1 MKKILLVVVCA
12 LVFVS
17 CQKNIDILNKN
28 PDKQIELLDFT
39 FNDSFAGFEIQSLDG
54 KVMSELPQNSDHQIV
69 FYLSD
74 RCGTCI
80 EMLRMIH
87 RFESLYCSEK
97 LDYVIYWEDVI
108 PENLLDK
115 NLISREKNF
124 SLQGKYKLNSITPTY
139 FMINSDKKLEFL
151 ANDFELIIKK
161 ILSDQINSQ
170 ELMIENAN
178 NYIKS
183 QIIENTSDKLD
194 LIYFSMTGCPDC
206 VAAEDVLNSGP
217 VKDAFEIST
226 IYSKN
231 ELDDKKYIDKYNMF
245 LNIYGIDW
253 YPSFLVL
260 DKDGEYE
267 LIGKTS
273 VEKLQDALL
282 KYAN

>member
-1 MKKILLVVVCA
+1 MKKVLLIVACA
-12 LVFVS
+12 LMFVS

-28 PDKQIELLDFT
+28 PDKQAELLDFT

-54 KVMSELPQNSDHQIV
+54 NVMSELPKNSDYQIV

-87 RFESLYCSEK
+87 RFESLFCSEK
-97 LDYVIYWEDVI
+97 LDYVICWENAI

-115 NLISREKNF
+115 NLINREKNF
-124 SLQGKYKLNSITPTY
+124 SLQGKYKLSSVTPTY
-139 FMINSDKKLEFL
+139 FMINSDRKLEFS

-161 ILSDQINSQ
+161 IVSDQINSQ

-183 QIIENTSDKLD
+183 QIIENTSDKLN

-206 VAAEDVLNSGP
+206 VAADDVLNSNP
-217 VKDAFEIST
+217 IKDVFEIST

-231 ELDDKKYIDKYNMF
+231 EMDDKKYIDKYNMF

-260 DKDGEYE
+260 NKNGKYE
-267 LIGKTS
+267 LIGKTA
-273 VEKLQDALL
+273 VESLQDALL
-282 KYAN
+282 KHAN

>member
-1 MKKILLVVVCA
+1 LKKILLVVVCA